1 MDIGG
6 FLFHISD
13 TAGLRETDDEIER
26 EGIKRSL
33 LAFEEADMCLF
44 MVDASSPDLS
54 DEFIERMQST
64 GKPYILVYNKM
75 DLMPLGASFV
85 ERVGAAAPEAVLYIR
100 CNEGDV
106 VRRQVIEQLET
117 FAQEKYTISPESLLI
132 SNRDLQLLQEMSGY
146 LGAALIQ
153 REMPMEV
160 RCQYLRMALS
170 CLGNIVGKI
179 DVEEILDSVFGSFCI
194 GK

>member
-1 MDIGG
+1 
-6 FLFHISD
+6 
-13 TAGLRETDDEIER
+13 
-26 EGIKRSL
+26 
-33 LAFEEADMCLF
+33 MCLF

-75 DLMPLGASFV
+75 DLMPIGAGFV
-85 ERVGAAAPEAVLYIR
+85 ERVRVAAPEALLYIS
-100 CNEGDV
+100 CNEVDV
-106 VRRQVIEQLET
+106 VRRQVIEQLKT

-153 REMPMEV
+153 RDMPMEV